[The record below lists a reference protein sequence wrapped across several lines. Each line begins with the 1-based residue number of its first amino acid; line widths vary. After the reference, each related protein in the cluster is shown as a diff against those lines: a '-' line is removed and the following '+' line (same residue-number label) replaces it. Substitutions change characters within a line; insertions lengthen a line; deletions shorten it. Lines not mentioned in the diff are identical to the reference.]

1 MCGIVGSIHVGGLE
15 PDRDQVRRA
24 MNLMAHRG
32 PDGEGFREFAVSS
45 GTPDLRAGEQLPA
58 VVLLGHRRLAII
70 DLSESASQPMSTPD
84 GRFHL
89 IFNGEIYNYREIGAE
104 LKNLGLT
111 LRTSSDAEVLLL
123 GWQRW
128 GINLLSFLVGMFSF
142 AVLDR
147 ETATIVLARDP
158 FGIKPLYY
166 TQDRKS

>member
-1 MCGIVGSIHVGGLE
+1 
-15 PDRDQVRRA
+15 
-24 MNLMAHRG
+24 MNLMVHRG

-45 GTPDLRAGEQLPA
+45 DTPHLRKGEQLPA

-111 LRTSSDAEVLLL
+111 FRTSSDAEVLLL

-128 GINLLSFLVGMFSF
+128 GTNLLSRLVGMFSF

-158 FGIKPLYY
+158 FCIKPLYY
-166 TQDRKS
+166 TQDRKSLVFASDFRPLVGVQGSTR